1 MIIDFVTAFPSW
13 FDGPMT
19 QSIIARA
26 AKKQIVTIRR
36 HDLRDY
42 TDDPHRTVDE
52 PPYGGGG
59 GMVLK
64 AEPIFRCIESILGIP
79 EITSETD
86 IRSLLPSDTEIVA
99 PTPQGETFRQK
110 LAVEMSL
117 KQRLI
122 FVCGHYKGI
131 DERVHEKLIT
141 RFVSLGDYVLTGGE
155 LAAMVMTD
163 AIVRLIPGAI
173 SDAQSALS
181 DSFQEGWLDCAYYTR
196 PETFRGMHVPEV
208 LMTGDHKKIE
218 QWRTSQ
224 RIEITRR
231 LRPDLLGSDTMNE
244 NT

>member
-1 MIIDFVTAFPSW
+1 
-13 FDGPMT
+13 MT

-26 AKKQIVTIRR
+26 AKKNIVTIRR

-64 AEPIFRCIESILGIP
+64 AEPIFRCIESILGIQQV
-79 EITSETD
+79 TSQSHVREM
-86 IRSLLPSDTEIVA
+86 LPADTEIVA
-99 PTPQGETFRQK
+99 PAPQGDTFRQS
-110 LAVEMSL
+110 LAVELSL
-117 KQRLI
+117 KQHLI
-122 FVCGHYKGI
+122 FICGHYKGI

-173 SDAQSALS
+173 SDAQSALT
-181 DSFQEGWLDCAYYTR
+181 DSFQEGLLDCAYYTR
-196 PETFRGMHVPEV
+196 PETFRGMTVPEI
-208 LMTGDHKKIE
+208 LMSGDHKKIE
-218 QWRTSQ
+218 NWRTLQ
-224 RIEITRR
+224 RTETTRR
-231 LRPDLLGSDTMNE
+231 LRPDLLGSDTTNE